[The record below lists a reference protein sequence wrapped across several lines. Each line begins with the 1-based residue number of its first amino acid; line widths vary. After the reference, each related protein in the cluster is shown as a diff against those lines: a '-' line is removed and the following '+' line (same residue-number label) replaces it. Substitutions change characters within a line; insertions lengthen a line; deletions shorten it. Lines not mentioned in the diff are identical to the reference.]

1 VVASGR
7 GRVSISKLF
16 KEDEDQEI
24 ERFLGQLWSVPCSR
38 SRRGGSP
45 LRNLFWVRK
54 EVWDAREFQ
63 PKDFFPVQPGDI
75 LRSDLK
81 HTKFAKDIWGKGSRH
96 LFLQV
101 LKSDMAGRARGKGGE
116 RKRESF

>member
-38 SRRGGSP
+38 SRRGDSP